1 MSNTNAEDMKA
12 GLAAASAAVVRE
24 REDEKARRATMEA
37 ANAQPSPLSPNLANA
52 PEWERHTEV
61 IERLDTINA
70 SLQQLDASMQQLI
83 RLLSQGK

>member
-1 MSNTNAEDMKA
+1 MSNTNADDMKV
-12 GLAAASAAVVRE
+12 GLAAASAAVARE
-24 REDEKARRATMEA
+24 SEDEKARRAATEA
-37 ANAQPSPLSPNLANA
+37 ASAQPSPISPNLANA

-83 RLLSQGK
+83 SLLSQGK